1 MSHETLTQ
9 DHQRQPV
16 TILGL
21 GPMGQALAGAL
32 LQAGHSTTV
41 WNRTPEKAEALVAR
55 GARRAQ
61 TPAEAVTASP
71 LTIACVIDYDAVHTI
86 VRPAAEEL
94 RGHTLVNLTA
104 DTPARARDTA
114 AWAIGHGID
123 YLDGAIMTPTT
134 TIGTDD
140 ALVLYS
146 GPEAVFERHRSTLQN
161 LGGRARFLGADP
173 GRAAAHDVALLD
185 LFWTSMSGLVHAFAL
200 ARSEGIA
207 AAELRPYVQG
217 VVGLLPDIATEFADR
232 IDKSRHVGDQ
242 STILSAVAGIEHII
256 HAAEQR
262 GLDTGV
268 LYSARAIA
276 QRAIDARHGEDGFSR
291 LTETLSAP
299 ATAAS

>member
-1 MSHETLTQ
+1 VSHETVTP
-9 DHQRQPV
+9 DHHRRPV

-32 LQAGHSTTV
+32 LQAGHPTTV

-55 GARRAQ
+55 GAARAQ
-61 TPAEAVTASP
+61 TPAEAVTASA
-71 LTIACVIDYDAVHTI
+71 LTIACVIDYDAVNAI
-86 VRPAAEEL
+86 VRPAAEQL
-94 RGHTLVNLTA
+94 HGRTLVNLTA
-104 DTPARARDTA
+104 DTPARARATA
-114 AWAIGHGID
+114 AWAIEHDID

-134 TIGTDD
+134 TIGTDG

-146 GPEAVFERHRSTLQN
+146 GPEDVFERHRSTLQSV
-161 LGGRARFLGADP
+161 GGRATFLGADH

-200 ARSEGIA
+200 ARAESIA
-207 AAELRPYVQG
+207 AAALRPYVHG
-217 VVGLLPDIATEFADR
+217 IVGLLPDIATEFAAR
-232 IDKSRHVGDQ
+232 IDAGRHVGDE
-242 STILSAVAGIEHII
+242 STILSAAAGIEHII

-262 GLDTGV
+262 GIDTGV
-268 LYSARAIA
+268 LAAARTIA
-276 QRAIDARHGEDGFSR
+276 QRAIDAGHGEDGFSR